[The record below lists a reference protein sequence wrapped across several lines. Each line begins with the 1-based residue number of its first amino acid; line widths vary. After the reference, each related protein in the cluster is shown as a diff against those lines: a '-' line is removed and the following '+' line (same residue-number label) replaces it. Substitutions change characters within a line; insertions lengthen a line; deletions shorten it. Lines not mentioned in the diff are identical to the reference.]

1 MMLRPGLL
9 LALATLAGTSF
20 AQPAPPRRDLSTMDR
35 FEWAAPLS
43 VPPIKVHRM
52 ARHGLA
58 QSVATSRGLQGRV
71 LWIDATA
78 NVGRVNSDEKIAALM
93 KQVAEIGFNTVV
105 YDVKPILGYTMYPS
119 RLTDQI
125 TRWRDMRMD
134 PGYDP
139 LAAML
144 REGKKNGLNVMVA
157 LNAFSEGH
165 RFSTRDANLPEN
177 PFFKPGWGDSQPDL
191 QTVRYLADP
200 TWRGF
205 AVEEAVNPPQ
215 IGTGIAI
222 YSRVPNGP
230 ARTQGE
236 AWVSLSATGR
246 VLSVGRE
253 APAELTGGAV
263 ALWTARGA
271 AAEAL
276 RGLTPGQRV
285 TVTPRVR
292 FVRIGEAQNQIPLM
306 MNPHRRENVD
316 RALAFIREIAQNYP
330 IDGLLYDDR
339 LRFGGLDADFSDFTR
354 KEFER
359 FVGRTVKWPEEIYEV
374 TFTPD
379 LRRGIRPG
387 PLYDAFLTFRTD
399 TMQRFIAA
407 ARAET
412 KRHRPAAIFGIYAGS
427 WYGDYARYGSNYASP
442 DLNAGFPFLTRAY
455 RQTGFAPLLDVLITG
470 CYYPQPTAMEALEND
485 APVGRTV
492 EAGGIISNRV
502 ARDKSW
508 VYAGIMISDFFNTP
522 ERFGDA
528 LQAAAATTQGVMV
541 FDLSHRF
548 DEFAPVMREAFRR
561 PAAAPHVQ
569 SGLIEQIRRER
580 LRRDQAGF
588 PEPPFP
594 MFEGAPGTGF

>member
-1 MMLRPGLL
+1 MTLRPGLL

-230 ARTQGE
+230 AD
-236 AWVSLSATGR
+236 AT
-246 VLSVGRE
+246 S
-253 APAELTGGAV
+253 PA
-263 ALWTARGA
+263 
-271 AAEAL
+271 
-276 RGLTPGQRV
+276 
-285 TVTPRVR
+285 
-292 FVRIGEAQNQIPLM
+292 
-306 MNPHRRENVD
+306 D
-316 RALAFIREIAQNYP
+316 
-330 IDGLLYDDR
+330 
-339 LRFGGLDADFSDFTR
+339 
-354 KEFER
+354 
-359 FVGRTVKWPEEIYEV
+359 
-374 TFTPD
+374 
-379 LRRGIRPG
+379 
-387 PLYDAFLTFRTD
+387 
-399 TMQRFIAA
+399 AA
-407 ARAET
+407 ARPMA
-412 KRHRPAAIFGIYAGS
+412 
-427 WYGDYARYGSNYASP
+427 DAR
-442 DLNAGFPFLTRAY
+442 
-455 RQTGFAPLLDVLITG
+455 
-470 CYYPQPTAMEALEND
+470 
-485 APVGRTV
+485 
-492 EAGGIISNRV
+492 RV
-502 ARDKSW
+502 AMSPVPPASGAARAAGTTSSGHSHHAPIATMGTTVAASRSTSSQRRRCRYRAARAASGAGVWSW
-508 VYAGIMISDFFNTP
+508 A
-522 ERFGDA
+522 
-528 LQAAAATTQGVMV
+528 
-541 FDLSHRF
+541 
-548 DEFAPVMREAFRR
+548 
-561 PAAAPHVQ
+561 
-569 SGLIEQIRRER
+569 
-580 LRRDQAGF
+580 
-588 PEPPFP
+588 
-594 MFEGAPGTGF
+594 